1 MNAFRSTWKEREKR
15 FVSGWYALA
24 FATLLVY
31 LTGFCLPCVVAI
43 TTTDSLVE
51 STHTPL
57 PATLG
62 ELTADTSHGS
72 DLSEAETKDPQRL
85 EIIKQIRR
93 VNQDGSYTVG
103 YEAEDG
109 TFKIESR
116 DVLGNIKGTYGYI
129 DVNGDI
135 KRVSY
140 GGSGQPSQASP
151 LGTTLAPSS
160 TTEEDVVHI
169 PPRFNRSQ
177 QQQQQHQLLVPT
189 TRRPPNYQPP
199 QHHLPHHLPN
209 HNPQHAS
216 TLRPSVIQTIP
227 RKRTG
232 YPSSTTTTT
241 TSATTAAR
249 MGGGSSSSMS
259 TMTPTT
265 TATTT
270 TTTTTTTTSPMST
283 LLERNGVTVSMTTPK
298 PTVETGGHLVGA
310 FGEPT
315 TASSHTAPQHS
326 KPQSTVLI
334 IRPTPLP
341 YQTTKTAEQLVR
353 PERLEGTSKYGHLA
367 SPSKKPVRGNFLRRQ
382 LAPPAATVESGE
394 QYEAQQQQIVYGQ
407 PDGELGSLYSTGGG
421 KPLYTTHPAPRIPAA
436 VLAARQRA
444 AQIQSV
450 LQVQAA
456 AQGAGSAGERLNK
469 ERVYVK
475 QPARPPVAAVRHDQ
489 LPQIL
494 YESSTEPSLEHGYM
508 TDGPGASSV
517 VQIPAANRAATVAAS
532 ETESDIDDRRPIFRP
547 RPIEFRPREV
557 APQGRYRT
565 PYGLPQPFGRSF
577 TPLPPPQDLPY
588 AARVTESNVDDGERD
603 PDDAQQ
609 QYQNHQI
616 NSIPYRQ
623 QRRLTGSLPPPG
635 ADSGY
640 GGPQHPQQ
648 QSQQHQ
654 QQQQQQQQQQNSY
667 PIPVPYNPAQYPGR
681 LPGANPYYYDIP
693 AERPL
698 TARDFE
704 RILQLLIFRHQQMQQ
719 RYRAGG
725 YYGGYNG
732 GFPYN
737 PYFPGPS
744 ASPFGL
750 GGPYSGGYPQQQIPR
765 PPLPY
770 PYGSPYDALGYQNPL
785 YSPSAPSSSMHV
797 GPDAGG
803 QQDVD
808 GGYGQ
813 PAAGRRNG
821 QYFRSPALDGSAA
834 GSSAGSAS
842 GLRSGAD
849 YLPPEVRESLLYR
862 MLMLAIQTS
871 GSNEVLPLAAPT
883 GPSGS
888 QLPHLHHLQ
897 GASSVPRPQSQPN
910 HRVQTSTHQQ
920 DGSVTAVSSAATPL
934 PMFSKKPVRSV
945 QILGEE

>member
-1 MNAFRSTWKEREKR
+1 M
-15 FVSGWYALA
+15 ALV
-24 FATLLVY
+24 FAALVVLLQ
-31 LTGFCLPCVVAI
+31 GPCIPTVAAI
-43 TTTDSLVE
+43 TTTDSLLE

-57 PATLG
+57 PVTLA
-62 ELTADTSHGS
+62 ELDPETSPTS

-85 EIIKQIRR
+85 EIIKQIRK

-140 GGSGQPSQASP
+140 GGSGQPPRPTA
-151 LGTTLAPSS
+151 LGTTISPSS

-177 QQQQQHQLLVPT
+177 QQQQHQHQHHQLLVPT

-199 QHHLPHHLPN
+199 QHHLPSHT
-209 HNPQHAS
+209 PQHAS

-227 RKRTG
+227 RKRPG
-232 YPSSTTTTT
+232 YPSSTTT
-241 TSATTAAR
+241 TSATTAAH
-249 MGGGSSSSMS
+249 MSNSMS
-259 TMTPTT
+259 TTSTT
-265 TATTT
+265 TAATTMT
-270 TTTTTTTTSPMST
+270 TPMST
-283 LLERNGVTVSMTTPK
+283 QRGVTESMTTPK
-298 PTVETGGHLVGA
+298 PTAETGGSLAGA

-315 TASSHTAPQHS
+315 TASSHMSSLHS

-341 YQTTKTAEQLVR
+341 YQTSKTAEQLAR
-353 PERLEGTSKYGHLA
+353 PERLEGTSKYGHL
-367 SPSKKPVRGNFLRRQ
+367 STPSKKPVRGNFLRRQ
-382 LAPPAATVESGE
+382 LAAPAATVESGE

-407 PDGELGSLYSTGGG
+407 SDGDLGSIFTAGGG

-444 AQIQSV
+444 AQIQSA
-450 LQVQAA
+450 LQVQAG
-456 AQGAGSAGERLNK
+456 QSGGPSTGERSFNK
-469 ERVYVK
+469 ERVYAK
-475 QPARPPVAAVRHDQ
+475 QPVRPTVRHEGPPAQ
-489 LPQIL
+489 VL
-494 YESSTEPSLEHGYM
+494 YESSTEPSLEHGYV
-508 TDGPGASSV
+508 TDGPGSASV
-517 VQIPAANRAATVAAS
+517 VQIPAANRVATVAAS
-532 ETESDIDDRRPIFRP
+532 EAESEIDERRPIFRP
-547 RPIEFRPREV
+547 RPVEFRPREA

-565 PYGLPQPFGRSF
+565 PYGLPPPQFTRSF
-577 TPLPPPQDLPY
+577 TPLPPPQEGLPY
-588 AARVTESNVDDGERD
+588 ATRVTENSVDDGERD

-609 QYQNHQI
+609 QYQNPQI
-616 NSIPYRQ
+616 SSISPYRQ
-623 QRRLTGSLPPPG
+623 QRRLTGGGLPLPS
-635 ADSGY
+635 ADTGY
-640 GGPQHPQQ
+640 GGPRDQG
-648 QSQQHQ
+648 
-654 QQQQQQQQQQNSY
+654 QQQQNSY
-667 PIPVPYNPAQYPGR
+667 PIPVPFNPGQYPPTH
-681 LPGANPYYYDIP
+681 PGARSNPYYYDIP

-704 RILQLLIFRHQQMQQ
+704 RILQLLIFRHQQLQQ
-719 RYRAGG
+719 ASRYRAGG

-737 PYFPGPS
+737 PYYPGPS
-744 ASPFGL
+744 PSPFGL
-750 GGPYSGGYPQQQIPR
+750 GGPYNGGYPQQQIPR

-770 PYGSPYDALGYQNPL
+770 PYGSPYDHGLGYQNPL
-785 YSPSAPSSSMHV
+785 YSPSAPSSSMHP
-797 GPDAGG
+797 GPEGEA
-803 QQDVD
+803 D

-813 PAAGRRNG
+813 PAAARRHG
-821 QYFRSPALDGSAA
+821 QYFRQPALDGAGA
-834 GSSAGSAS
+834 GSNSGS
-842 GLRSGAD
+842 GLRAANGGD

-883 GPSGS
+883 GPSSS
-888 QLPHLHHLQ
+888 QLPHLAHHLQ
-897 GASSVPRPQSQPN
+897 GASSVPRPQTQSN
-910 HRVQTSTHQQ
+910 HRMQTQPHQQ
-920 DGSVTAVSSAATPL
+920 NSPATVASSAATPL